1 MQVSGAVL
9 SSGSGMN
16 KPLSCTRLVS
26 DHPCLN
32 LQARG
37 SNYSLPQS
45 PSVNADIDDFVV
57 RLGFSIVESMRG
69 TLPDPCLDF
78 IEHYL
83 CILGA
88 PPCDPELGA
97 PLLICNV
104 DCEAYSRLHGKHTCD
119 STLEFIHEF
128 AENTRNDVHVIELFD
143 KFDCKNVSTYYF
155 SEESS
160 YSDTCTGILSEK
172 SKEQIIN
179 GTSELQ
185 CIPVTISAC
194 AAIFRQPYYIP
205 VAERDE
211 SETFAI
217 VTSIS
222 DQLDHFCGSVL
233 TNFACHFI
241 TPPCHPQK
249 GTQLAVCPESC
260 YALDVIN
267 DQCRLQLDAIKQSNH
282 SSPFVNFLNHFNCT
296 SPDSYLIPNFPLDM
310 ENCLNTVDYFSLADE
325 SGKNEDVK
333 LSDTDIAKFK
343 RLFCQFVIPY
353 SCLQFKHSLG
363 EGAFGKVFAGVL
375 NDHGREMTGVQVAI
389 KTIKNMQSN
398 EQLDSFMAE
407 SLIMKDFQHSHVLS
421 LLGVCLDAPDAPP
434 YIVLPFMANGSVKE
448 YLKQKRT
455 HILDVASLPKD
466 LSLEVLIQICTD
478 IAEGMKYLAAKTFVH
493 RDLAARNC
501 IP

>member
-1 MQVSGAVL
+1 MISFDAH
-9 SSGSGMN
+9 
-16 KPLSCTRLVS
+16 SCTRLVS

-172 SKEQIIN
+172 SK
-179 GTSELQ
+179 G
-185 CIPVTISAC
+185 
-194 AAIFRQPYYIP
+194 
-205 VAERDE
+205 
-211 SETFAI
+211 
-217 VTSIS
+217 
-222 DQLDHFCGSVL
+222 
-233 TNFACHFI
+233 
-241 TPPCHPQK
+241 
-249 GTQLAVCPESC
+249 
-260 YALDVIN
+260 
-267 DQCRLQLDAIKQSNH
+267 
-282 SSPFVNFLNHFNCT
+282 
-296 SPDSYLIPNFPLDM
+296 
-310 ENCLNTVDYFSLADE
+310 
-325 SGKNEDVK
+325 
-333 LSDTDIAKFK
+333 
-343 RLFCQFVIPY
+343 
-353 SCLQFKHSLG
+353 
-363 EGAFGKVFAGVL
+363 
-375 NDHGREMTGVQVAI
+375 
-389 KTIKNMQSN
+389 
-398 EQLDSFMAE
+398 
-407 SLIMKDFQHSHVLS
+407 
-421 LLGVCLDAPDAPP
+421 
-434 YIVLPFMANGSVKE
+434 
-448 YLKQKRT
+448 
-455 HILDVASLPKD
+455 
-466 LSLEVLIQICTD
+466 
-478 IAEGMKYLAAKTFVH
+478 
-493 RDLAARNC
+493 
-501 IP
+501 